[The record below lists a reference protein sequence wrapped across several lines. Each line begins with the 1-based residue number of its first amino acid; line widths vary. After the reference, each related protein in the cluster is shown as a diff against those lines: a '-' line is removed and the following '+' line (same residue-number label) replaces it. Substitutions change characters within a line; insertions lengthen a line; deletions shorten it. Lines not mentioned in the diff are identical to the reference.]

1 MSAFGNPL
9 KAHSLAVVG
18 ARFPNVDGSDRCE
31 EIARCVPGEPI
42 ELRPEPGNAH
52 DERAIAVFSARGA
65 QIGYLPAERA
75 PRIGALIRQGREVI
89 AIFQGA
95 GEHGAWIRLAFDG
108 EEPVLPPTV
117 RQEPAA
123 VGADPEFEFEADL
136 GWSEYEWG
144 D

>member
-9 KAHSLAVVG
+9 KAHSLPVVG
-18 ARFPNVDGSDRCE
+18 ASFPNADGSDRRD
-31 EIARCVPGEPI
+31 EIARCVPGEPV
-42 ELRPEPGNAH
+42 ELRPEPDNAH

-75 PRIGALIRQGREVI
+75 PRIGALIRQGREV
-89 AIFQGA
+89 AGIFQGG

-108 EEPVLPPTV
+108 EEPVLPPVT
-117 RQEPAA
+117 EPQCSVAD
-123 VGADPEFEFEADL
+123 ADPEYEFEADP
-136 GWSEYEWG
+136 EWP